1 MAEPL
6 IFRIPDPADE
16 ELQLRERESDAEAAE
31 TEAEE
36 AHVSAGG
43 QRMRQ
48 HRAKIR
54 AHRIARAPFFVCQDR
69 RQQISL
75 SRNTT

>member
-48 HRAKIR
+48 QGQDSSASNC
-54 AHRIARAPFFVCQDR
+54 RAPFFVCQDQ